1 MKRII
6 MILTA
11 IVLLM
16 AIGLANAKDYEITK
30 KSGDYTV
37 QIKIDKNPPVTGE
50 NKMDIVIKDA
60 DGKDVA
66 EATVIVD
73 YGMPAMPGMPA
84 MDYKA
89 RADLKGGRYTS
100 TLNFSMSGAWTINIK
115 IAKAGKTQ
123 SVKLN
128 VDVK

>member
-1 MKRII
+1 MALL
-6 MILTA
+6 LT
-11 IVLLM
+11 
-16 AIGLANAKDYEITK
+16 IGLANAKDFEIIK

-60 DGKDVA
+60 EDKDVT
-66 EATVIVD
+66 EATVVVD

-84 MDYKA
+84 MNYKA
-89 RADLKGGRYTS
+89 KADLKGGRYTS

-115 IAKAGKTQ
+115 ITRSGKSQ